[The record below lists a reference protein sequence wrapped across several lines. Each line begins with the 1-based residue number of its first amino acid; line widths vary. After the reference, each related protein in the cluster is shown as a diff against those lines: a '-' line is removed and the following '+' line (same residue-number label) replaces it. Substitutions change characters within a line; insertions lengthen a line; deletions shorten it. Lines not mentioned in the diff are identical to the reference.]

1 MSSPSNAQ
9 VAGHPIAIRVGGR
22 RMSQSAPIKSPSKS
36 ASSASSS
43 PEDAHHGA
51 PAVEA
56 TDYPRPRGDSN
67 GGAGADGEADAEH
80 GHQEEQGKRK
90 SKKGIKSDEAK
101 LLALNSAGSTMGRA
115 PRKASMPSVDGSR
128 IQQPSRGMGV

>member
-1 MSSPSNAQ
+1 MSDEFAWRPTI
-9 VAGHPIAIRVGGR
+9 HPRWLSTFHTSSG
-22 RMSQSAPIKSPSKS
+22 

-51 PAVEA
+51 PSAEA

-90 SKKGIKSDEAK
+90 NKKGIKSDEA
-101 LLALNSAGSTMGRA
+101 
-115 PRKASMPSVDGSR
+115 
-128 IQQPSRGMGV
+128 